1 MGRTVPSFRIPLAI
15 EKKGWEPFRNAL
27 DKSEG
32 QNFDG
37 MLTSVAYFLVKEFR
51 TSLGMF
57 NNAVAE
63 SRGGLTKFRSH
74 VQSKKLRER
83 AYSKSP
89 FLFLM
94 LSFY

>member
-15 EKKGWEPFRNAL
+15 EKKEWEPFRNAL
-27 DKSEG
+27 DKSEA

-89 FLFLM
+89 FLLLI

>member
-1 MGRTVPSFRIPLAI
+1 MGWTVPSFRIPLAI
-15 EKKGWEPFRNAL
+15 EKKEWEPFRSAL

-32 QNFDG
+32 KIEG

-89 FLFLM
+89 FLFFM
-94 LSFY
+94 LSIY

>member
-1 MGRTVPSFRIPLAI
+1 MGRTVPSFRVPLAI
-15 EKKGWEPFRNAL
+15 EKKEWEPFRNAL
-27 DKSEG
+27 DNSEG
-32 QNFDG
+32 KNFDG

-63 SRGGLTKFRSH
+63 SRGGLTKFRRH
-74 VQSKKLRER
+74 IQNKKLRER
-83 AYSKSP
+83 AYSKSS
-89 FLFLM
+89 FSLLI